1 MGVGGGGW
9 EECGNIQQGFIQDI
23 CQGGRGGAKV
33 MIAKLRGG
41 EDCSSR

>member
-1 MGVGGGGW
+1 MGVGGGRSVATYSRVSFR
-9 EECGNIQQGFIQDI
+9 IFVK
-23 CQGGRGGAKV
+23 GGGGEAKV